1 MFLPS
6 TTILVVVDPESMP
19 MVTSCIPEFSPVRST
34 LCRLISFFHCAYSGS
49 SLKIE
54 GSPCCGFGDIFCF
67 FPNICIKSFGV
78 MFCPLSDKA
87 VPHAG
92 IKLLFSG
99 RMKSNVDNR
108 QMLF

>member
-34 LCRLISFFHCAYSGS
+34 LCRLISFFHCAYSDS

-54 GSPCCGFGDIFCF
+54 GSPCCGFGDAAYRRASRTGKN
-67 FPNICIKSFGV
+67 PDPAALLRG
-78 MFCPLSDKA
+78 SD
-87 VPHAG
+87 AG
-92 IKLLFSG
+92 P
-99 RMKSNVDNR
+99 DR
-108 QMLF
+108 QKTRYQPGAG